1 MLGVRVP
8 PGLPLSQIIWIGADK
23 PMIAKISKFL
33 ADVKAELKKV
43 TWPTRKDTYA
53 SSLVVIVLVLVSA
66 VYLGGVDLILSRLV
80 RMILG

>member
-1 MLGVRVP
+1 M
-8 PGLPLSQIIWIGADK
+8 IG
-23 PMIAKISKFL
+23 KINEFL
-33 ADVKAELKKV
+33 ANVKAELKKV

-66 VYLGGVDLILSRLV
+66 VFLGGVDLILARLV

>member
-1 MLGVRVP
+1 M
-8 PGLPLSQIIWIGADK
+8 IGKTNA
-23 PMIAKISKFL
+23 FFTN
-33 ADVKAELKKV
+33 VKAELKKV

-66 VYLGGVDLILSRLV
+66 VFLGGVDLILSRLV